1 MRYLF
6 VFALLNFFTPA
17 ISQKIN
23 RAKLDSIIR
32 IGRETH
38 SDGVVIIQD
47 NKVLVEEYYGTP
59 NTPTYIASV
68 SKALTSMAIVK
79 LLSEGKIKSID
90 QPVADFYPEWK
101 QGNKKLVTLRMLLSH
116 TSGMQNIERNASI
129 ELEPAPKWK
138 AKNIIKLALAA
149 ELSEKPGT
157 VFSYNNKATAL
168 LGGII
173 EVASGKPMHIYFE
186 EEFFKAMDITEF
198 DWVKD
203 EDGNAT
209 AHGAFRL
216 KARDLAKFG
225 QLMLNKGVYNGTRF
239 FEERWVDSSFTQS
252 NTLNEEVGLLWWRK
266 PKKMDFTFNDK
277 EKIDALEKA
286 GLSMEVISKFKT
298 LSNRRFSYEEMVD
311 TYGRTFGT
319 KWPHLF
325 DSLSKKHAID
335 LRAIATRSASK
346 EILGYYHTGS
356 WGNFLVLIPQ
366 LNLVAVRVVK
376 RDNEYIQGADMFGNF
391 TTKVFGLID

>member
-1 MRYLF
+1 MRYLL
-6 VFALLNFFTPA
+6 VFALLSTFNPA

-23 RAKLDSIIR
+23 NAKLDSIIR
-32 IGRETH
+32 IGKETH
-38 SDGVVIIQD
+38 SDGVVIIKD

-101 QGNKKLVTLRMLLSH
+101 QGNKKFITLRMLLSH
-116 TSGMQNIERNASI
+116 TSGMQNERIASL
-129 ELEPAPKWK
+129 ELEPPPTWR

-157 VFSYNNKATAL
+157 TYSYNNKATAL

-173 EVASGKPMHIYFE
+173 EVASGKPMHTYFE
-186 EEFFKAMDITEF
+186 DEFFKPMYITEF
-198 DWVKD
+198 DWLKD

-225 QLMLNKGVYNGTRF
+225 QLMLNKGEYNGVRF
-239 FEERWVDSSFTQS
+239 FEERWVDSSFAQS
-252 NTLNEEVGLLWWRK
+252 HSLNDEIGLLWWRK
-266 PKKMDFTFNDK
+266 PKKMNYTFSNK
-277 EKIDALEKA
+277 EKIEALEKA
-286 GLSMEVISKFKT
+286 GLPEEVLNKFKT
-298 LSNRRFSYEEMVD
+298 LFNRSFSYEDMIT
-311 TYGRTFGT
+311 TYGKTFGT

-335 LRAIATRSASK
+335 LRGLPTRTASK
-346 EILGYYHTGS
+346 EMIGYYHTGS

-376 RDNEYIQGADMFGNF
+376 RDKDYLEGADMFSSF
-391 TTKVFGLID
+391 TSRVFALVE

>member
-6 VFALLNFFTPA
+6 VFAILSLFYPA
-17 ISQKIN
+17 LSQKIN
-23 RAKLDSIIR
+23 SAKIDSIIR
-32 IGRETH
+32 IGKETH
-38 SDGVVIIQD
+38 SDGIVIIKD

-101 QGNKKLVTLRMLLSH
+101 QGKKKFVTLRMLLSH
-116 TSGMQNIERNASI
+116 TSGLQNERNASL

-149 ELSEKPGT
+149 ELSDKPGT

-173 EVASGKPMHIYFE
+173 EVASGKPMHTYFE
-186 EEFFKAMDITEF
+186 EEFFKPMNITEF
-198 DWVKD
+198 DWMKD

-225 QLMLNKGVYNGTRF
+225 QLMLNKGEYNGTRF
-239 FEERWVDSSFTQS
+239 FQERWVDSSFAQS
-252 NTLNEEVGLLWWRK
+252 HSLSDEIGLLWWRK
-266 PKKMDFTFNDK
+266 PKKMFFTFNNK
-277 EKIDALEKA
+277 EKIEALEKA
-286 GLSMEVISKFKT
+286 GLQEEILSKFKS
-298 LSNRRFSYEEMVD
+298 LHNRSFTYEDMIT
-311 TYGRTFGT
+311 TYGKTFGT

-325 DSLSKKHAID
+325 DSLSKQYGID
-335 LRAIATRSASK
+335 LRALPTREASE
-346 EILGYYHTGS
+346 EIVGYYHTGS
-356 WGNFLVLIPQ
+356 WGNFLVIIPQ

-376 RDNEYIQGADMFGNF
+376 RDKDYIEGTDMFGSF
-391 TTKVFGLID
+391 TTKVFELVE

>member
-6 VFALLNFFTPA
+6 IFAILSLYYPA
-17 ISQKIN
+17 LSQKIN
-23 RAKLDSIIR
+23 SAKIDSIIR
-32 IGRETH
+32 IGKETH
-38 SDGVVIIQD
+38 SDGIVIIKD

-101 QGNKKLVTLRMLLSH
+101 QGNKRFVTLRMLLSH
-116 TSGMQNIERNASI
+116 TSGMQNERNAGL
-129 ELEPAPKWK
+129 ELEPAPTWR

-149 ELSEKPGT
+149 ELSDKPGT
-157 VFSYNNKATAL
+157 VYSYNNKATAL

-173 EVASGKPMHIYFE
+173 EVASGKRMDTYFE
-186 EEFFKAMDITEF
+186 EEFFKPMNITEF
-198 DWVKD
+198 DWIKD

-225 QLMLNKGVYNGTRF
+225 QLMLNKGEYNGVRF
-239 FEERWVDSSFTQS
+239 FEERWVDSSFAQS
-252 NTLNEEVGLLWWRK
+252 NNINDEIGLLWWRK
-266 PKKMDFTFNDK
+266 PKKMVFAFSNK

-286 GLSMEVISKFKT
+286 GLPEGVLSKFKT
-298 LSNRRFSYEEMVD
+298 FYNQSFSYEDMIT
-311 TYGRTFGT
+311 TYGKTFGT

-325 DSLSKKHAID
+325 DSLSKKYAID
-335 LRAIATRSASK
+335 LRGLPTRSASK
-346 EILGYYHTGS
+346 EIIGYYHTGS
-356 WGNFLVLIPQ
+356 WGNFLVIIPQ

-376 RDNEYIQGADMFGNF
+376 RDKDYIEGADMFGNF
-391 TTKVFGLID
+391 TTKVFELVE